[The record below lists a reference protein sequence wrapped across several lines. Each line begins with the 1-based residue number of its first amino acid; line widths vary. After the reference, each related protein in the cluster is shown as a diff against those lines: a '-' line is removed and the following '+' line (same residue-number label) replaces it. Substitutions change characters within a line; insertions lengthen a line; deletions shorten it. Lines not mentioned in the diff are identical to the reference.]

1 MECGRQVFNYRSCL
15 DPTIDPYWI
24 PAYHTEFMQ
33 VQVAVCE
40 SSNPGA
46 GRGRADAYCVRA
58 CAHGARH
65 LTAHC
70 HAARRREGEERER
83 PHLCIADVI
92 PCAPSAGRR
101 TRPRRLPRP
110 VSAARG
116 PERPPP
122 FVQFRLC
129 FAQRTAIAAPAV
141 RFTRPSALSACALG
155 IRRRLCIEL
164 FLLLYTLYIFTRI
177 RHGHLGGSS

>member
-1 MECGRQVFNYRSCL
+1 MECGRDVFNYRSCL

-24 PAYHTEFMQ
+24 PTYHTEFMQ

-40 SSNPGA
+40 SSNPGV
-46 GRGRADAYCVRA
+46 GRGRADTYCVRA
-58 CAHGARH
+58 CVRGARQ

-70 HAARRREGEERER
+70 HAARGREGEERER

-101 TRPRRLPRP
+101 TRPRRLPRT

-116 PERPPP
+116 PERDLHLCSSG
-122 FVQFRLC
+122 FVL
-129 FAQRTAIAAPAV
+129 
-141 RFTRPSALSACALG
+141 PSARRSLRRFSRSACAQG
-155 IRRRLCIEL
+155 IRRRCA
-164 FLLLYTLYIFTRI
+164 
-177 RHGHLGGSS
+177 H